1 MNKKTNHFYSFLV
14 RFLGVLFKVFYRFSV
29 SGKENI
35 PKYGSV
41 VLVANHTS
49 YFDPIVLGIAVFPRQ
64 VHFMAKEELFEGRIL
79 GPIIKKLGTFP
90 VRRGK
95 YDRQTLKNSLR
106 VLSKG
111 EALALFPEGKRYRLA
126 DGKLGPLRKG
136 AAFIAIKSGAL
147 VVPIGIKGTEKIFSE
162 GSSIPQFPKIKVKIG
177 KPLPSINNKEKLMEK
192 VGKDISLILGEM

>member
-14 RFLGVLFKVFYRFSV
+14 RLLGILFKVFYRFSV

-35 PKYGSV
+35 PKDGPV
-41 VLVANHTS
+41 VFVANHTS
-49 YFDPIVLGIAVFPRQ
+49 YLDPIVLGVAVLPRQ

-79 GPIIKKLGTFP
+79 RPIIEKLGAFP

-95 YDRQTLKNSLR
+95 YDRQTLKSSLK

-147 VVPIGIKGTEKIFSE
+147 VVPIGIKGTEKVFSE
-162 GSSIPQFPKIKVKIG
+162 GSSIPRFPKIKVKIG
-177 KPLPSINNKEKLMEK
+177 KPLPAINNKEKLMEK